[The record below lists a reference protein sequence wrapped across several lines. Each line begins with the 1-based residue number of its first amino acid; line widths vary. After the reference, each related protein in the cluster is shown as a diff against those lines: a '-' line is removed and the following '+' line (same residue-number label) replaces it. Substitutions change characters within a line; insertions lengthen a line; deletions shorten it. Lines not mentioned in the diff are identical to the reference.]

1 MKEKFCSHGNFSLAK
16 YTQNAYI
23 INVEFIETNTFNKQ
37 ITELLS
43 DDEFMVLQ
51 AFLIANPKAGI
62 VIPGGNGLRKLRWSV
77 GGRGKRGGIRV
88 IYYILTEDILFLLL
102 AYAKNRKADL
112 SKAELDILVELM
124 KKGD

>member
-1 MKEKFCSHGNFSLAK
+1 M
-16 YTQNAYI
+16 
-23 INVEFIETNTFNKQ
+23 EFIETNTFYKQ

-43 DDEFMVLQ
+43 SDEFMVLQ
-51 AFLIANPKAGI
+51 AFLIANPKAGA
-62 VIPGGNGLRKLRWSV
+62 VIPGGYGLRKLRWSV

-88 IYYILTEDILFLLL
+88 IYYILTGDILFLLL

-112 SKAELDILVELM
+112 SKAELDILVKLI